1 MTPLQKTRLGH
12 SKLMSLQRLLLGT
25 YKRLDVDRLCE
36 ADLSHSQSRL
46 PFIHSFPYLFTLKA
60 LKKKRLEERN
70 KTCVH

>member
-12 SKLMSLQRLLLGT
+12 SKLMSLQRLLSGT

-36 ADLSHSQSRL
+36 TDLTHSQSRL
-46 PFIHSFPYLFTLKA
+46 PFIHSFTYLFTLKA
-60 LKKKRLEERN
+60 VKKKRLEERN